1 MTWNI
6 TLRMRRWRDASD
18 FASQK
23 FRLTPGKKTITATKE
38 MYLSPPQNWYKAS
51 TRNLREASET

>member
-23 FRLTPGKKTITATKE
+23 LRLTPGKKTITTTKE
-38 MYLSPPQNWYKAS
+38 M
-51 TRNLREASET
+51 